1 MPDGIPT
8 WEEIAREHGR
18 FLYTVA
24 YRLAGSD
31 ADAQDLVQEALL
43 RVRRGLETYTPGSL
57 EAWLARIVTNVFLD
71 EVRRRRRRPSTA
83 FPEQPDLVLP
93 PTVAADEASEALSD
107 EVQAR
112 ARGAAGGVPHR
123 GRAVRCRRLVVRRDR
138 RRPGHPGRHRALAHP
153 PRPPPAADGAVV
165 SSQFD
170 SGLPEDLI
178 SAYLDGECSEAERAA
193 VAARLESDPEWQAV
207 FAEVSAARD
216 AVRALPPVEPPAG
229 FIESLIDADA
239 PNRARAH
246 RSRRARTFA
255 GLAAVAA
262 IVAGFVLASPKHD
275 NTRVAPPIAT
285 LADSHGATVSLQ
297 SDPVSGLAPIAATPG
312 STEPRP

>member
-1 MPDGIPT
+1 M
-8 WEEIAREHGR
+8 
-18 FLYTVA
+18 
-24 YRLAGSD
+24 
-31 ADAQDLVQEALL
+31 
-43 RVRRGLETYTPGSL
+43 
-57 EAWLARIVTNVFLD
+57 
-71 EVRRRRRRPSTA
+71 
-83 FPEQPDLVLP
+83 
-93 PTVAADEASEALSD
+93 
-107 EVQAR
+107 
-112 ARGAAGGVPHR
+112 
-123 GRAVRCRRLVVRRDR
+123 
-138 RRPGHPGRHRALAHP
+138 
-153 PRPPPAADGAVV
+153 

-178 SAYLDGECSEAERAA
+178 SAYLDGECTETERAA
-193 VAARLESDPEWQAV
+193 VAARLESDTEWQAV

-216 AVRALPPVEPPAG
+216 ALRALPPVEPPAG
-229 FIESLIDADA
+229 FIEFLIDADA
-239 PNRARAH
+239 PKRARAH